1 MKFSKTGQALLTAA
15 VSIGIALGITSC
27 GQSNTI
33 DYLYVTASKNNPGQ
47 ISVYRVDQES
57 GAITQIQDSPY
68 PSGGR
73 NPVAEVTSPNGADLY
88 VVNHDDNTIVE
99 FAIGT
104 DAKLYPQH
112 TYQTPGS
119 EPNAIA
125 INSTGTLLFVV
136 DTYQAT
142 YSDANPGPGALVVFP
157 INSDGSLGT
166 NVANGSLP
174 YWPVEFAPST
184 VNVST
189 PQGCSSSS
197 TAGSGTMPDFVYV
210 ANANTN
216 NPIAAGQRGTISAFS
231 FPIVPGTC
239 VPSGGGVLTPVYP
252 AATPL
257 PYAGVKPSA
266 SASDPTGRFLYV
278 TDAASNQLY
287 AYTISATGAVSP
299 LTNGPFKTDVYP
311 DAITINPSGVYI
323 YVANYN
329 SNDIS
334 AYQIDEGT
342 GAPSAL
348 AGSGTYATKTG
359 PTCVLVD
366 PAFGRFLFT
375 SNFLDSSVTGYQLNP
390 NSGALTGTE
399 NSPYPSAGQPTCA
412 AAVPHGNHP
421 GEHVQATSGNG
432 A

>member
-1 MKFSKTGQALLTAA
+1 MKFSKTGQALLAAA
-15 VSIGIALGITSC
+15 VSIGIGLGITSC
-27 GQSNTI
+27 GESNTI

-57 GAITQIQDSPY
+57 GALTQIQDSPY

-73 NPVAEVTSPNGADLY
+73 NPVAEVVSPNGANLY

-104 DAKLYPQH
+104 DAKLYPQN
-112 TYQTPGS
+112 TYQTPGT

-125 INSTGTLLFVV
+125 INAAGTLLFVT

-157 INSDGSLGT
+157 INSDGSLGASVT
-166 NVANGSLP
+166 NGSLP

-184 VNVST
+184 VNV
-189 PQGCSSSS
+189 
-197 TAGSGTMPDFVYV
+197 TANGNFVYV

-216 NPIAAGQRGTISAFS
+216 NPTAAGQRGTVSAFS
-231 FPIVPGTC
+231 VG
-239 VPSGGGVLTPVYP
+239 SGGALTAIYP
-252 AATPL
+252 SATPL
-257 PYAGVKPSA
+257 PYAGVTPSA
-266 SASDPTGRFLYV
+266 SASDPTSRFLYI

-287 AYTISATGAVSP
+287 AYTIGTTGALIP
-299 LTNGPFKTDVYP
+299 LTNGPFATGTYP
-311 DAITINPSGVYI
+311 DAITIDPSGTYI

-329 SNDIS
+329 SSSIS
-334 AYQIDEGT
+334 AYQITQSTGT
-342 GAPSAL
+342 PSAL
-348 AGSGTYATKTG
+348 ASSSGYGTDTG
-359 PTCVLVD
+359 PTCILVD
-366 PAFGRFLFT
+366 PAFGRFVYT
-375 SNFLDSSVTGYQLNP
+375 SNFLGNSVTGYELNP
-390 NSGALTGTE
+390 NNGALTGTE

-412 AAVPHGNHP
+412 AAVTHGNHP

-432 A
+432 S

>member
-1 MKFSKTGQALLTAA
+1 MKLSKTGQGLLAAA
-15 VSIGIALGITSC
+15 VSIGIGLGLTSC

-33 DYLYVTASKNNPGQ
+33 DYLYVTASKQEPGQ
-47 ISVYRVDQES
+47 ISVYRVDLES
-57 GAITQIQDSPY
+57 GALTQIPDSPY

-73 NPVAEVTSPNGADLY
+73 NPVAEVTSPSGANLY

-112 TYQTPGS
+112 TYQTPGT
-119 EPNAIA
+119 EPQALA
-125 INSTGTLLFVV
+125 INQAGTLLFVV

-157 INSDGSLGT
+157 INTDGSLGSP
-166 NVANGSLP
+166 VANGSLP

-184 VNVST
+184 VNV
-189 PQGCSSSS
+189 
-197 TAGSGTMPDFVYV
+197 TANGNFVYV

-216 NPIAAGQRGTISAFS
+216 NPSAAGQRGTISAFS
-231 FPIVPGTC
+231 VG
-239 VPSGGGVLTPVYP
+239 SGGALTPLYSSSS
-252 AATPL
+252 AL
-257 PYAGVKPSA
+257 PYAGVQPSA
-266 SASDPTGRFLYV
+266 SASDPTSRFLYV

-287 AYTISATGAVSP
+287 AYAIGSNGTLAP
-299 LTNGPFKTDVYP
+299 LTNGPFATGVYP
-311 DAITINPSGVYI
+311 DGITIDPSGQYI

-329 SNDIS
+329 SNTIS
-334 AYQIDEGT
+334 AYQITPSNGT
-342 GAPSAL
+342 PSLL
-348 AGSGTYATKTG
+348 AAGTTYPTKTG
-359 PTCVLVD
+359 PTCIIVE
-366 PAFGRFLFT
+366 PAFGRFVYT
-375 SNFLDSSVTGYQLNP
+375 SNFLDSSITGYQLNP
-390 NSGALTGTE
+390 NNGTLTGTE

-412 AAVPHGNHP
+412 AAVTHGNHP

>member
-1 MKFSKTGQALLTAA
+1 MKFSKTGQVFLAAA
-15 VSIGIALGITSC
+15 VSIGIGLGIISC
-27 GQSNTI
+27 GESNTI

-57 GAITQIQDSPY
+57 GALTQIPDSPY

-73 NPVAEVTSPNGADLY
+73 NPVAEVTSPNGANLY

-112 TYQTPGS
+112 TYQTPGT

-125 INSTGTLLFVV
+125 INAAGTLLFVL

-142 YSDANPGPGALVVFP
+142 YSDANPGPGVLVVFP
-157 INSDGSLGT
+157 VNSDGSLGA

-174 YWPVEFAPST
+174 YWPVEYAPAT
-184 VNVST
+184 VNV
-189 PQGCSSSS
+189 
-197 TAGSGTMPDFVYV
+197 TANGSFAYV

-216 NPIAAGQRGTISAFS
+216 NPTAADQRGTVSAFS
-231 FPIVPGTC
+231 VG
-239 VPSGGGVLTPVYP
+239 SGGALTAVYP
-252 AATPL
+252 STTPL
-257 PYAGVKPSA
+257 PYAGVTPSA
-266 SASDPTGRFLYV
+266 SASDPTSRFLYV
-278 TDAASNQLY
+278 TDAASNELY
-287 AYTISATGAVSP
+287 AYTIGASGALTP
-299 LTNGPFKTDVYP
+299 LTNGPFATGVYP
-311 DAITINPSGVYI
+311 DAVTIAPSGTYL

-329 SNDIS
+329 SNSIS
-334 AYQIDEGT
+334 AFQITQSTGT
-342 GAPSAL
+342 PSAL
-348 AGSGTYATKTG
+348 AGATSYATDTG
-359 PTCVLVD
+359 PTCVLIE
-366 PAFGRFLFT
+366 PAFGRFLYT

-421 GEHVQATSGNG
+421 GEHVQSTSGNG
-432 A
+432 S

>member
-1 MKFSKTGQALLTAA
+1 MKFSKTGQAILAAA
-15 VSIGIALGITSC
+15 VSIGIGLGITSC

-47 ISVYRVDQES
+47 ISVYRVDLQS
-57 GAITQIQDSPY
+57 GALTQIPDSPY

-88 VVNHDDNTIVE
+88 VVNHDDNTVVE

-112 TYQTPGS
+112 TYQTPGT

-125 INSTGTLLFVV
+125 INAAGTLLFVL

-142 YSDANPGPGALVVFP
+142 YSDANPGPGALVVYP

-174 YWPVEFAPST
+174 YWPVEFAPTT
-184 VNVST
+184 VNV
-189 PQGCSSSS
+189 
-197 TAGSGTMPDFVYV
+197 TANGNFVYV

-216 NPIAAGQRGTISAFS
+216 STATTRQGTMMGFS
-231 FPIVPGTC
+231 VG
-239 VPSGGGVLTPVYP
+239 SGGVLTPLANP
-252 AATPL
+252 NPGTILTASELA
-257 PYAGVKPSA
+257 YAGVQPSA
-266 SASDPTGRFLYV
+266 SASEPTSRFLYV
-278 TDAASNQLY
+278 TDAASNELY
-287 AYTISATGAVSP
+287 AYTIGANGTLTA
-299 LTNGPFKTDVYP
+299 LTNGPFATGVFP
-311 DAITINPSGVYI
+311 DGITIDPSGTYI

-329 SNDIS
+329 SNTIN
-334 AYQIDEGT
+334 AYQIAQST
-342 GAPSAL
+342 GSPSAL
-348 AGSGTYATKTG
+348 SGATSYTTKTG
-359 PTCVLVD
+359 PMCILVD

-375 SNFLDSSVTGYQLNP
+375 ANFLDSSVTGYQLNP

-412 AAVPHGNHP
+412 AAVTHGNHP